1 MADAYIHSTGSGT
14 SPYDTWEKAANNEAQ
29 TQAVV
34 DAAVAGE
41 TIHAAGTITLTARL
55 DIDQNSGS
63 VAVGFIKFVG
73 YNASHVNDGT
83 RFILDGNDATASVIY
98 NSAKSYWLFENI
110 EVKNS
115 SSASGFDSSGC
126 DYNVFVNCCSNN
138 NAVAGFNT
146 YRYIHS
152 TFIRC
157 IAYANTSYGFGQ
169 ERYQYT
175 KYFFC
180 RARDNGGAGFD
191 FIYTG
196 KTLAIGCI
204 ADNNGTAGFGE
215 VGSGTTLFN
224 CVSDNNTTNGIRMRA
239 TAFISS
245 VIGCRSTNH
254 SGTGDVGLDLVS
266 QLVLYGWNY
275 YQNNDGANVQNATVA
290 YEIPYNGS
298 GTDTE
303 DQGDTESGYVNED
316 DPEDYNL
323 RDTATSRRTAI
334 SIPES

>member
-14 SPYDTWEKAANNEAQ
+14 SPYDTWEKAANNEAHA
-29 TQAVV
+29 QAAV

-41 TIHAAGTITLTARL
+41 TVHAAGTITLTVRL

-63 VAVGFIKFVG
+63 VAAGFIKFVG

-83 RFILDGNDATASVIY
+83 RFILDGNDATAGVVY
-98 NSAKSYWLFENI
+98 NSAKVYWLFENI

-115 SSASGFDSSGC
+115 SSGAGFDSSGC
-126 DYNVFVNCCSNN
+126 DYNVFINCCSNN
-138 NAVAGFNT
+138 NGGAGFNT

-169 ERYQYT
+169 ERYQHI

-180 RARDNGGAGFD
+180 RSRDNGGAGFD

-196 KTLAIGCI
+196 KTVAIGCI
-204 ADNNGTAGFGE
+204 ADNNGTAGFIE
-215 VGSGTTLFN
+215 VSSGTTLFN
-224 CVSDNNTTNGIRMRA
+224 CVANGNTTHGIKMRA
-239 TAFISS
+239 TPWIAAI
-245 VIGCRSTNH
+245 IGCRSTNH
-254 SGTGDVGLDLVS
+254 SGAGDIGFDLVS

-275 YQNNDGANVQNATVA
+275 YQNNDGANIRNASVA

-298 GTDTE
+298 GTDAE
-303 DQGDTESGYVNED
+303 DQGDTESGYVDED

-323 RDTATSRRTAI
+323 RDTATLRRVAI
-334 SIPES
+334 TIPVD